1 MKRNVVMLCEIS
13 AGQEG
18 RPSKSLKLDEAER
31 VLTAAETSSLEAYI
45 VLSLLLGART
55 EELRPLPW
63 LMVDEVGNPDSDE
76 PVLPLA
82 YGGRYGRVETRR
94 RESRVARSQCRG
106 GAQKHYGSS
115 VFASMR
121 RS

>member
-1 MKRNVVMLCEIS
+1 MLCEIS

-82 YGGRYGRVETRR
+82 YGGTGGWRHEDAK
-94 RESRVARSQCRG
+94 VASHARNAEAVHRSTTE
-106 GAQKHYGSS
+106 AASS
-115 VFASMR
+115 PA
-121 RS
+121 